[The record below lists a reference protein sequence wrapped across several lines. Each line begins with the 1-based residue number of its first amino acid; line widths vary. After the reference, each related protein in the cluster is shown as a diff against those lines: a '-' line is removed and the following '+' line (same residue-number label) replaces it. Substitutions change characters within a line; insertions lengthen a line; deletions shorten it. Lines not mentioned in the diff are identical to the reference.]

1 MHWYVCAGG
10 RCLSCYHQ
18 LKLYINEHFISD
30 LQYKQVIKGLDND
43 IAQSDQQYQEAFRN
57 AVRHYER
64 FVDGEISK
72 EEFRAAQ
79 DAANEKKAI
88 RDDMVT
94 SKTDYERQYQV
105 FRKLL
110 KASYKEIALS
120 EIMDCIDEIIICPN
134 KNITVK
140 WAIEF

>member
-1 MHWYVCAGG
+1 MYMRKEDVFHAI
-10 RCLSCYHQ
+10 YHQ
-18 LKLYINEHFISD
+18 LKLYVNEHFISD
-30 LQYKQVIKGLDND
+30 SQYKQVIKRLDKD

-57 AVRHYER
+57 AIRHYER

-72 EEFRAAQ
+72 EEFRATQ

-88 RDDMVT
+88 RDDTIT
-94 SKTDYERQYQV
+94 SKTDYERLYQL

-110 KASYKEIALS
+110 KASHKEIALS

-134 KNITVK
+134 KSITVK

>member
-1 MHWYVCAGG
+1 M
-10 RCLSCYHQ
+10 
-18 LKLYINEHFISD
+18 
-30 LQYKQVIKGLDND
+30 
-43 IAQSDQQYQEAFRN
+43 
-57 AVRHYER
+57 

-72 EEFRAAQ
+72 EEFRVAQ
-79 DAANEKKAI
+79 SAANKKKAI
-88 RDDMVT
+88 RDGLIT

-110 KASYKEIALS
+110 KASHKEIALS